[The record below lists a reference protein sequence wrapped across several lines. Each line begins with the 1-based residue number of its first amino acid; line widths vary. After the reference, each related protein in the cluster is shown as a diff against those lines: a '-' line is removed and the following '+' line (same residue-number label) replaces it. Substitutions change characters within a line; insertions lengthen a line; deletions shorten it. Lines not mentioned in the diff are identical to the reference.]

1 LKDVIKLAFNPDNGM
16 RDILYKN
23 GLNPIVSFAGQG
35 IVMWG
40 FENGFTNKNL
50 LNCWDNL
57 RAA

>member
-1 LKDVIKLAFNPDNGM
+1 M
-16 RDILYKN
+16 ILYKN
-23 GLNPIVSFAGQG
+23 GLNPIVSFSGQG

-40 FENGFTNKNL
+40 FENGSHAKDL